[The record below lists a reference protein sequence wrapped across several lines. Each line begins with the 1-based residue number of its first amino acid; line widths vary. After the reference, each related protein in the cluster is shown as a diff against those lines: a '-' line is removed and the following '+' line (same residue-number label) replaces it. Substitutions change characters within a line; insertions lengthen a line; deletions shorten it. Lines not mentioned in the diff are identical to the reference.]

1 MDDSTGL
8 LVLMIQA
15 LGHLYRRPVSGHCL
29 GDHRSHRRILRVIE
43 PFKALTVSLT
53 LLWER
58 RITSED

>member
-1 MDDSTGL
+1 
-8 LVLMIQA
+8 MIQA